1 LAKADGKKL
10 AYEDRVSTGITFSG
24 FNDIDFNV
32 VLNAIMQQER
42 QPLQVLE
49 TRQTNLK
56 SRVTNFTTLTNR
68 ISSMQSAATALSTP
82 AAASNYKATSNDGTA
97 VGVSAGTSAVPGRYD
112 IVVHELARA
121 QVTASASTAP
131 DASTTAVATGGTLT
145 IGGETVTIGA
155 STTLSQL
162 SEAINAN
169 ADMPVRAS
177 VVQSGSNAFKL
188 VLTAKNTGEDN
199 AFTVT
204 NALTGGSGI
213 TFADTDLDGVSGD
226 SAADNAV
233 QATNASV
240 TINNI
245 AVTSASNNIEDAVPG
260 STITLYKKDPAAT
273 IVVDVA
279 ADPSALKTK
288 LQTFVT
294 TYNDLVKFMN
304 DQGTAA
310 VRNNDSSIGRDP
322 GVRQLKNTLRS
333 ALTSAYPNAGGL
345 QYLSQLG
352 VEMTRTGLLEIKD
365 SVFDAAVK
373 GGSDDVAK
381 LLAGTTGAPGA
392 LVSIGTLL
400 KEYTKGA
407 GVIQSAQTQI
417 NAQISRISDQ
427 LGRMED
433 RLWVRRMALQQ
444 EFTAADAA
452 MSRLKAQSGSLGGV
466 SL

>member
-1 LAKADGKKL
+1 M
-10 AYEDRVSTGITFSG
+10 STGITFSG

-32 VLNAIMQQER
+32 VLNAIMQQEQ
-42 QPLQVLE
+42 QPLQALE

-82 AAASNYKATSNDGTA
+82 AAASNYKATSNDGAA
-97 VGVSAGTSAVPGRYD
+97 VGVSAGTAAVPGRYD
-112 IVVHELARA
+112 IVVNELARA
-121 QVTASASTAP
+121 QVTASASSAP
-131 DASTTAVATGGTLT
+131 DADTTAVATGGTLT
-145 IGGETVTIGA
+145 IGGEVIA
-155 STTLSQL
+155 IDSAMTLKQL

-169 ADMPVRAS
+169 ADAPARAS
-177 VVQSGSNAFKL
+177 VVQSGANSFKL
-188 VLTAKNTGEDN
+188 VLTAKSTGEDN
-199 AFTVT
+199 AFTIT
-204 NALTGGSGI
+204 NAMTGGAGV
-213 TFADTDLDGVSGD
+213 TFTDTDLDGTSGD

-233 QATNASV
+233 QATNAQV
-240 TINNI
+240 LVNNI
-245 AVTSASNNIEDAVPG
+245 AVTSASNNLDEAVPG
-260 STITLYKKDPAAT
+260 ATITLYKKDPAAT
-273 IVVDVA
+273 IVVDVT
-279 ADPSALKTK
+279 ADPGALKTK

-304 DQGTAA
+304 DQVTAA

-322 GVRQLKNTLRS
+322 GVRQLKNSLRA
-333 ALTSAYPNAGGL
+333 ALTSAYPNTGGL

-352 VEMTRTGLLEIKD
+352 VEMTRTGMLEIKD
-365 SVFDAAVK
+365 SVFDAAVAD
-373 GGSDDVAK
+373 GADNAAK
-381 LLAGTTGAPGA
+381 LLAGTTEAPGA
-392 LVSIGTLL
+392 LVSIGALL

-427 LGRMED
+427 MGRMEE

-452 MSRLKAQSGSLGGV
+452 MSRLKAQSGSLGGL